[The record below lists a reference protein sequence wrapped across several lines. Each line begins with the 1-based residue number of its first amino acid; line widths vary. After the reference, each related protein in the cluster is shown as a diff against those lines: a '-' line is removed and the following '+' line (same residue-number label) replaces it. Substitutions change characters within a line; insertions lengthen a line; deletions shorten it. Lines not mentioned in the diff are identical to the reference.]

1 MSELTNRGKRFS
13 CTPYYPDAP
22 HPANPV
28 PPVRPQPNSVAPTSP
43 PDLVKKFA
51 RQGKAEI
58 WESIQYMDH
67 EGMDIL
73 REPAAN
79 GADKAW
85 SDYLARTKVSS
96 GRFTGDLC
104 PMPYVLS
111 RRGLGQGCE
120 SDMSECVEHHLRAQS
135 HHCTLIPHSAS
146 LRLSI
151 VLWQR
156 RRRRR

>member
-1 MSELTNRGKRFS
+1 MSCFISNNHTEPGRELCISDLPSGDKVSELTSRGKRFS

-73 REPAAN
+73 REPAAE
-79 GADKAW
+79 GADRAW
-85 SDYLARTKVSS
+85 SDYLARTKVSG
-96 GRFTGDLC
+96 GRSTGDLC
-104 PMPYVLS
+104 PMPYVLC
-111 RRGLGQGCE
+111 RERLGAR
-120 SDMSECVEHHLRAQS
+120 LRNG
-135 HHCTLIPHSAS
+135 H
-146 LRLSI
+146 
-151 VLWQR
+151 V
-156 RRRRR
+156 